1 MSETGSHH
9 LGRPPITGLVTQC
22 IFCGDSDPDR
32 LTWEH
37 LWPRWSHKEIKRL
50 MHKWHGIYGL
60 HRIEEVE
67 ILNNDV
73 RVIKRGGD
81 IHDMQVKCVCGK
93 DAKSCNNGWMRE
105 LENQARPTLTH
116 LMNGAR
122 LRLSSDQQA
131 VVAGWAAM
139 KAMVAEY
146 ATAARVTTTQAER
159 SKIRITR
166 RAPDQCS
173 AIWIGHYERKDWPG
187 YLGSAPFVYWPE
199 PEREHLLGVPTTD
212 FNGQASF
219 QVIKKLFIQ
228 IIRCQVPSLV
238 EKWRFD
244 ARASVG
250 LRKIWP
256 PSGYSFDWPPP
267 TMTDFDADYVAS
279 AFSLA
284 AITAIRKRLV
294 RRAQDLS

>member
-1 MSETGSHH
+1 M
-9 LGRPPITGLVTQC
+9 R
-22 IFCGDSDPDR
+22 
-32 LTWEH
+32 
-37 LWPRWSHKEIKRL
+37 
-50 MHKWHGIYGL
+50 KWHGIYGL
-60 HRIEEVE
+60 HRIEELT
-67 ILNNDV
+67 ILNADV
-73 RVIKRGGD
+73 RVTKRGGD

-93 DAKSCNNGWMRE
+93 DVKSCNNGWMRE
-105 LENQARPTLTH
+105 FENQARPILIP

-122 LRLSSDQQA
+122 LRLSPDQQE

-146 ATAARVTTTQAER
+146 APTSHVTTTQAER
-159 SKIRITR
+159 DQMRASR
-166 RAPDQCS
+166 RPPDQCW

-187 YLGSAPFVYWPE
+187 YLGAAPFAYWPE

-219 QVIKKLFIQ
+219 QVLKKLFIQ
-228 IIRCQVPSLV
+228 IIRCQAPSLV

-244 ARASVG
+244 ARASIG

-279 AFSLA
+279 AFSRT
-284 AITAIRKRLV
+284 AITAIRRKLARTQGSIS
-294 RRAQDLS
+294 RPDAS